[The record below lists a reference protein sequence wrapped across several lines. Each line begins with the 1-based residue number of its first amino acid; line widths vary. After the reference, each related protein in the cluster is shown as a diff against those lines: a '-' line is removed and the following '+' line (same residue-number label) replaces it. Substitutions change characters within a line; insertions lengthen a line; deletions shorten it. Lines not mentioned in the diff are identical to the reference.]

1 MYQEGSRTRFGI
13 ISLLKKRSSLLKPLK
28 SEKEPFF
35 TALFHFLHIFLFLVR
50 LQQPYLPLYFLYN
63 RNKCLVVL
71 SGRVGQLPVI
81 VKFPADIRT
90 ADIAPH

>member
-35 TALFHFLHIFLFLVR
+35 TALFHFRNNKISFEHFDFFTYCTATFSVIILFLI
-50 LQQPYLPLYFLYN
+50 LIFIEYIN
-63 RNKCLVVL
+63 IRN
-71 SGRVGQLPVI
+71 
-81 VKFPADIRT
+81 
-90 ADIAPH
+90 

>member
-35 TALFHFLHIFLFLVR
+35 TALFHFMHFLCFFGCIQRCYAVNFIKM
-50 LQQPYLPLYFLYN
+50 Q
-63 RNKCLVVL
+63 C
-71 SGRVGQLPVI
+71 GT
-81 VKFPADIRT
+81 VKYDIIKKQISVNWGVT
-90 ADIAPH
+90 L